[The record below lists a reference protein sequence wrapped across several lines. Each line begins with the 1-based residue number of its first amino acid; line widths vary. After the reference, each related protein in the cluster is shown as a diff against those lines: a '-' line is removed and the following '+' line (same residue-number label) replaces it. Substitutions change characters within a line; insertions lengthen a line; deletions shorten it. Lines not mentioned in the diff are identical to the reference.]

1 MFLVT
6 IKNKL
11 MKILLQPSP
20 LLPPALVAPLP
31 SIPPPALVLPAA
43 AAAPRHNALIT
54 QSSCQKLAS
63 CVLRCSEFGG
73 QNGQIAVVFCQRQH
87 RDLRGRAR
95 LRVTARTP

>member
-6 IKNKL
+6 VKNKL

-31 SIPPPALVLPAA
+31 SIPAPALVMPAA
-43 AAAPRHNALIT
+43 AAVPRHNALII

-63 CVLRCSEFGG
+63 CVLRCAEFGG

-87 RDLRGRAR
+87 RDLRDRVR
-95 LRVTARTP
+95 LNVTARTP